1 MQRLTQAGVAKCAAR
16 VDWWR
21 CDADEALRCHLL
33 FRKTREGAVKRFA
46 EYDFAEY
53 EGDGLWGKGLPWR
66 VRACS

>member
-1 MQRLTQAGVAKCAAR
+1 MQRLAQAGVAKCAAR

-33 FRKTREGAVKRFA
+33 FRKTREGVVKR
-46 EYDFAEY
+46 FAEY

-66 VRACS
+66 VQACS